1 MRRLLVLVLVAASLW
16 GGYWFV
22 GSTAVERGLTAW
34 LADRASQGWRV
45 AYSDLSTSG
54 FPNRFDTTI
63 TDVDMTDAVSGLGWR
78 APFFQIFALSYK
90 PTHII
95 AVWPHEQTLTTPAER
110 IAVTSEDMRGSV
122 VFKAGPSLAM
132 DHSSVVVK
140 TLGLTSD
147 AGWELRMGD
156 VRFATRL
163 TATRAGFHDVALEAL
178 SLTLPDD
185 LLTALDPNRDLPPV
199 IERLNIDTSLGFDA
213 PWDRFALEGRRPN
226 LTEIDVNTFNAKWDT
241 MDISAD
247 GVLTVDRSGILTG
260 RIDVT
265 ARNWRTMLKIAVAA
279 GLIAQETAPTV
290 ENAMTILASMSD
302 DPEVLKVPL
311 SFQNGTVSF
320 GPIPL
325 GPAWRLTRF

>member
-1 MRRLLVLVLVAASLW
+1 
-16 GGYWFV
+16 
-22 GSTAVERGLTAW
+22 
-34 LADRASQGWRV
+34 
-45 AYSDLSTSG
+45 
-54 FPNRFDTTI
+54 
-63 TDVDMTDAVSGLGWR
+63 
-78 APFFQIFALSYK
+78 
-90 PTHII
+90 
-95 AVWPHEQTLTTPAER
+95 
-110 IAVTSEDMRGSV
+110 
-122 VFKAGPSLAM
+122 
-132 DHSSVVVK
+132 
-140 TLGLTSD
+140 
-147 AGWELRMGD
+147 MGD